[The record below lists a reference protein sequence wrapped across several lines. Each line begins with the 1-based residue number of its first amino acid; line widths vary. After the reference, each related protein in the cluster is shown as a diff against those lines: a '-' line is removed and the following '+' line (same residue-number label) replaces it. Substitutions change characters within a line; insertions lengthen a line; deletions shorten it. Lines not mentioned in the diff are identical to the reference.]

1 MYSRLVTSRRGS
13 TRARVLAPLTVLA
26 LAGSTLTVALAAPA
40 QAEEV
45 EINLLN
51 INDFHGRIDAN
62 TTKFATTIEQL
73 RAEEGEA
80 NTLFLSAGDN
90 IGASL
95 FASSLDA
102 DNPTIDV
109 LNALD
114 LATSAVGNHEFDRGA
129 DDLFGRVEERAA
141 FSYLGANVYDKG
153 TTTPAMEEYATYE
166 VGGVTVGVIGA
177 ITQETPALVS
187 PGGIADLDFG
197 DPVDA
202 VNRVAGELS
211 DGDESNGEADVI
223 VAEFHEGA
231 SAGTP
236 DGSTPQEEIAAGGV
250 FARIATET
258 SAEVDAIFTGHT
270 HKQYAWDIPVPG
282 EPERTRPVLQT
293 GSYGE
298 NIGQIVLTVDD
309 ATGEVTTY
317 TQRNVP
323 RVAAEDLT
331 LPRVAEVKAIT
342 DAALAEAAEVGNQ
355 PVADITADI
364 TTAFNGETRD
374 DRAAESTLGGLVAN
388 ALRDGVADFADP
400 DLGITNPGGLRAELR
415 FAGDT
420 ASNPANED
428 GVVTFAEANAVLPFN
443 NTVAIVEMTG
453 AQIKE
458 VLEQQ
463 WQTDA
468 EGNVPSRP
476 YLQLGMSD
484 NVQVTADASRAPGD
498 RITSVRLDGEPLDPA
513 ATYTVSTLSF
523 LAQGGDNFRAF
534 TQGSAVDTG
543 LLDAEMWRDYLAE
556 NSPISPSY
564 ARRQVFASGLPTP
577 VAPGQQV
584 STVLGPEYTAPAAPI
599 TGTGLDLTSLGA
611 PANTTVVAT
620 GFTGPE
626 GATEVPL
633 GEFPVADGQAEVSF
647 QVPASMQA
655 GDRIDL
661 VARPSGTTVTLEVGA
676 SEPGGPGAQ
685 APAKVGVNVKP
696 QRVRVDRTRP
706 KVVVL
711 VLSQGERA
719 SGFVRINVTGS
730 DPVVR
735 RLVNGRAV
743 IRTGPFAQPGVKKV
757 FVRYNGNATTQAR
770 LVGESFRVTR

>member
-1 MYSRLVTSRRGS
+1 MHSRLFTSFRARS
-13 TRARVLAPLTVLA
+13 RARVLAPLTVLA
-26 LAGSTLTVALAAPA
+26 LAGSTLSVALAAPA

-45 EINLLN
+45 QINLLN

-95 FASSLDA
+95 FASSLDD

-109 LNALD
+109 LNALE
-114 LATSAVGNHEFDRGA
+114 LATSAVGNHEFDQGA
-129 DDLFGRVEERAA
+129 DDLFGRVEDRAA
-141 FSYLGANVYDKG
+141 FSYLGANVYEAG
-153 TTTPAMEEYATYE
+153 TETPAMDEYDTFE

-177 ITQETPALVS
+177 ITEETPALVS
-187 PGGIADLDFG
+187 PGGIADLSFG

-202 VNRVAGELS
+202 VNRVAEQLS
-211 DGDESNGEADVI
+211 DGDGTNGEADVI

-236 DGSTPQEEIAAGGV
+236 DGSSPEEEIAAGGV
-250 FARIATET
+250 FARIATQT

-309 ATGEVTTY
+309 ATGEVTAY
-317 TQRNVP
+317 TQRNVARAGAEDLSYP
-323 RVAAEDLT
+323 RVAQ
-331 LPRVAEVKAIT
+331 VKEIV
-342 DAALAEAAEVGNQ
+342 DAALAAAAEIGNQ
-355 PVADITADI
+355 PVATITEDITRAYSAPG
-364 TTAFNGETRD
+364 TE
-374 DRAAESTLGGLVAN
+374 DRAAESTLGNLVAN
-388 ALRDGVADFADP
+388 ALRDGVTGFAEP
-400 DLGITNPGGLRAELR
+400 DLGLTNPGGLRADLLVE
-415 FAGDT
+415 GDT
-420 ASNPANED
+420 TSNPENTD
-428 GVVTFAEANAVLPFN
+428 GVVTFAEANAVLTFN
-443 NTVAIVEMTG
+443 NTVAIVQITG
-453 AQIKE
+453 AQLKA

-463 WQTDA
+463 WQTNQD
-468 EGNVPSRP
+468 GTVPQRP
-476 YLQLGMSD
+476 YLQLGLSD
-484 NVQVTADASRAPGD
+484 NVQVTADATKPAGQ
-498 RITSVRLDGEPLDPA
+498 RITSVRIDGELIDPA
-513 ATYTVSTLSF
+513 ATYTMSTLSF

-534 TQGSAVDTG
+534 RDASFTDTG
-543 LLDAEMWRDYLAE
+543 LLDNQLWRDYLEAQ
-556 NSPISPSY
+556 SPIAPTFD
-564 ARRQVFASGLPTP
+564 RRQVFAEGLPTP
-577 VAPGQQV
+577 AVPGEQV
-584 STVLGPEYTAPAAPI
+584 SMVLGPRYTAPAAPI
-599 TGTGLDLTSLGA
+599 TGTQLDLTSLGS

-620 GFTGPE
+620 GFTGAE

-633 GEFPVADGQAEVSF
+633 GEFEVTDGRAEVSF
-647 QVPASMQA
+647 QVPATMQP

-661 VARPSGTTVTLEVGA
+661 VAQPSGTTVTLEVGA
-676 SEPGGPGAQ
+676 AEPGGPGAQ
-685 APAKVGVNVKP
+685 APAKVGVSVKP

-719 SGFVRINVTGS
+719 TGFVRINVTGS
-730 DPVVR
+730 EPVVR

-743 IRTGPFAQPGVKKV
+743 IRTGPFSQPGVKKV

-770 LVGESFRVTR
+770 TVGETFRVTR